1 MLNSVSILPS
11 GAGVVFTQAM
21 NLFREDRDF
30 STISVQKQGF
40 RKPIEY
46 IPWGS
51 DNQMPYTILDKVES
65 DETLSACL
73 RFQAECYYGNGLEY
87 RHNNEESGIRNEDV
101 KRFITH
107 NDLQSLFF
115 GTAQDFNTYGF
126 SIIVLVLDKEVK
138 HIIRIE
144 RKEAAFC
151 RFEKSDT
158 NGRIPGV
165 LYGDFRYQNQP
176 EALQYFP
183 LLDQKDPL
191 ADLYS
196 RTQKNKSQR
205 VYAVLSRIPTVNA
218 TYYPIPL
225 YASIFKS
232 RWFDTKQLIAQVKY
246 AKLKNTTSFKYQ
258 IEINDRY
265 WQKLFQAEGIVNRT
279 EQAERV
285 RKEKQ
290 QMVDFLTGA
299 ENAGKV
305 LFSAFY
311 ISPDGQEQRD
321 VKITRIDTQ
330 KEGGDYETDLQE
342 VINIICF
349 ALGVHSN
356 LIGTLPSGKQMNNS
370 GSDKRELYT
379 IAQAKNKVYRDIL
392 LQPHRLVCAFN
403 GWQDVTPVVDFLQLT
418 TLDEHRDIAQASS

>member
-1 MLNSVSILPS
+1 MPS
-11 GAGVVFTQAM
+11 GVGVLFTDTK

-30 STISVQKQGF
+30 SPIPVQKQGF

-46 IPWGS
+46 IPWGA
-51 DNQMPYTILDKVES
+51 DNQMPYNILDKVES

-73 RFQAECYYGNGLEY
+73 RFQSECYYGNGLEY
-87 RHNNEESGIRNEDV
+87 KAVGQTPADAERTPATDAVS
-101 KRFITH
+101 RFLSH
-107 NDLQSLFF
+107 NDLQSVFF
-115 GTAQDFNTYGF
+115 GCSQDFNTYGF
-126 SIIVLVLDKEVK
+126 SVVVLVLSKDLTKIV
-138 HIIRIE
+138 RIE

-151 RFEKSDT
+151 RFEKSDSS
-158 NGRIPGV
+158 GRIPGV

-176 EALQYFP
+176 ESLQFFP
-183 LLDQKDPL
+183 LLDTKDPL
-191 ADLYS
+191 QDLYN
-196 RTQKNKSQR
+196 RVGKNKSQR
-205 VYAVLSRIPTVNA
+205 VYAVLVRVPTVNA

-232 RWFDTKQLIAQVKY
+232 RWYDTKQLIAQVKY
-246 AKLKNTTSFKYQ
+246 SKLKNTTSFKYQ

-265 WQKLFQAEGIVNRT
+265 WQKIFQVEGITNRS
-279 EQAERV
+279 EQNERV
-285 RKEKQ
+285 IKEKQ

-311 ISPDGQEQRD
+311 VSPDGQEQRD

-349 ALGVHSN
+349 SLGVHSN

-392 LQPHRLVCAFN
+392 LKPHRLICAYN
-403 GWQDVTPVVDFLQLT
+403 GWHDIVPTVDFLQLT
-418 TLDEHRDIAQASS
+418 TLDEHKDLKTVNV